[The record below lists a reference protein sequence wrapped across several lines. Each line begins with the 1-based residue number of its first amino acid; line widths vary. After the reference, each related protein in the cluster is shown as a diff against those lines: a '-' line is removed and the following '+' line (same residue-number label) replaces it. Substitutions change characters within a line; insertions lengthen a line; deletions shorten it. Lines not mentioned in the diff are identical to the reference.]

1 MLQRLG
7 NVIYWTNSGAA
18 VLFFLYGLL
27 VAVNEVPDGRI
38 FAEALRRAECEP
50 REALFVGDSLPQD
63 IAGANRAGLRSVLL
77 WHRGDRQPSFDVAK
91 PTHVIRRIPEVL
103 DLLS

>member
-27 VAVNEVPDGRI
+27 VAVNEPSPDNKIFGLVVCWVTAALIWLAGR
-38 FAEALRRAECEP
+38 ATRYVL
-50 REALFVGDSLPQD
+50 
-63 IAGANRAGLRSVLL
+63 AG
-77 WHRGDRQPSFDVAK
+77 
-91 PTHVIRRIPEVL
+91 
-103 DLLS
+103 